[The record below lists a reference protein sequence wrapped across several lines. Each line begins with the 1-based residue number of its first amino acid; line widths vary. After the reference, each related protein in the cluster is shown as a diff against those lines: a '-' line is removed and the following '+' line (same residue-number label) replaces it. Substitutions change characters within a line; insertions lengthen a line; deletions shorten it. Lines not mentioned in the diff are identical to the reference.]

1 VRKKR
6 YQQILQGQS
15 ALVTGGAGGF
25 GAASAELLARDGA
38 AVTLMGRHMESLEAA
53 RASILRVV
61 PQAKIALH
69 AGNAMNEAD
78 MMSAVAAACAHGGG
92 LNILVATVGGGGTY
106 RPTIE
111 LDADSF
117 MATVEANLRP
127 PFLAVRSG
135 TPAMHYG
142 GAFVFIS
149 SCAAR
154 MPVPHIAGYAAGKAG
169 LDQFVRCTAIELG
182 PRRIRLNTLRPGLT
196 RTNATIPAFAD
207 HATVTAFTQYT
218 PLGRLG
224 EAVDTAGAVRFLA
237 GPESSWITGQSFA
250 IDGGNELR
258 GACPIDFELG
268 RVSVSD

>member
-1 VRKKR
+1 
-6 YQQILQGQS
+6 
-15 ALVTGGAGGF
+15 
-25 GAASAELLARDGA
+25 
-38 AVTLMGRHMESLEAA
+38 MGRHVNSLQAA
-53 RASILRVV
+53 RNAILRAV
-61 PQAKIALH
+61 PEARVAIHAGDAMKESDMTAAVGSACLHGGALH
-69 AGNAMNEAD
+69 I
-78 MMSAVAAACAHGGG
+78 V
-92 LNILVATVGGGGTY
+92 VATVGGGGTY
-106 RPTIE
+106 CSTIE
-111 LDADSF
+111 LDADTF

-127 PFLAVRSG
+127 PFLAIRSG
-135 TPAMHYG
+135 APAMREG

-196 RTNATIPAFAD
+196 RTNATLPAFAD
-207 HATVTAFTQYT
+207 SATVTAFTQYT

-250 IDGGNELR
+250 VDGGNELR
-258 GACPIDFELG
+258 GACPLDFELG
-268 RVSVSD
+268 NVSVKD